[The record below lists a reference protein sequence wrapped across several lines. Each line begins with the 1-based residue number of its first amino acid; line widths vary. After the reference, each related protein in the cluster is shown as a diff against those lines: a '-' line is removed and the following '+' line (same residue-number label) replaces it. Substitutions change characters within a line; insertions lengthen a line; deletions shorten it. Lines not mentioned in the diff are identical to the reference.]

1 MSILNDDL
9 ERIGESLVMR
19 NFESSP
25 MAKMMRDFESSPMAK
40 MIRNF
45 ESSPVAKMIRNFESS
60 PMATMMRDFGSS
72 SMAKMMRNIE
82 SSPVSKLLHDLES
95 SHMAKMMRRFE
106 SSDRGLSAIFLEIN
120 PGIFDTWNSA
130 AAGVARGLADRFPMV
145 DERIVETLRE
155 FSAVGDTRADVPDTV
170 VRDGKAGSAQSAL
183 LIWLFQQ
190 PAYKQAIVISIYVL
204 VILPLVTAIWANRV
218 DAWLGHPM
226 PEARTIIYND
236 IKQNFGAEEARR
248 LRCVRAAN
256 LNVRSEASTA
266 GTIVDAL
273 PGGTSVEILETKGSW
288 SRIHYRVDKFAE
300 IREGWAASG
309 YLSVNM
315 C

>member
-25 MAKMMRDFESSPMAK
+25 MAKMIRNFESSPMAE

-60 PMATMMRDFGSS
+60 P
-72 SMAKMMRNIE
+72 
-82 SSPVSKLLHDLES
+82 VSKLLRDLES
-95 SHMAKMMRRFE
+95 SPMAKMRRFE

-170 VRDGKAGSAQSAL
+170 ARDGKAGSAQSAL

-256 LNVRSEASTA
+256 LNVRSEGSTA

-288 SRIHYRVDKFAE
+288 SLIHYRVDKFAE

-309 YLSVNM
+309 YLAVNM